1 MTLTRLRVVRIA
13 RIAHPGGVAFVTVE
27 GEGDDLVA
35 REVADHPFGTPTF
48 TGKSWPWAD
57 VRPLAPILP
66 SKVVCIGKNY
76 ADHAREMGG
85 EPPADPVMFLKPST
99 SVIGPGAAI
108 KLPGDST
115 RVDFEGELA
124 AVVGRPCRDVPA
136 AQAASVLLGYTVAN
150 DVTARDQQ
158 KADGQ
163 WTRGKGHDTFCPIG
177 PWVETELDPSDLQL
191 QPPLDGGVK
200 QDSRT
205 SLLLRNVADL
215 VSYVS
220 AFMTLLPGDVL
231 LTGTPEGVGPMRV
244 GSTVEVTIEGIGTL
258 SNPVVA
264 RGL

>member
-1 MTLTRLRVVRIA
+1 
-13 RIAHPGGVAFVTVE
+13 VTVE
-27 GEGDDLVA
+27 GEGDGLVA

-99 SVIGPGAAI
+99 SVIGPGAVI

-124 AVVGRPCRDVPA
+124 AVIGRPCRDVPA
-136 AQAASVLLGYTVAN
+136 SQAASVLLGYTVAN

-163 WTRGKGHDTFCPIG
+163 WTRGKGHDTFCPLG
-177 PWVETELDPSDLQL
+177 PWIDTAVDPADLAISTTVDGET
-191 QPPLDGGVK
+191 K
-200 QDSRT
+200 QSSRT
-205 SLLLRNVADL
+205 SLLLHDVGKL
-215 VSYVS
+215 VEWVS
-220 AFMTLLPGDVL
+220 RVMTLLPGDVL
-231 LTGTPEGVGPMRV
+231 LTGTPAGVGPITA
-244 GSTVEVTIEGIGTL
+244 GQTVEVTVEGIGTL
-258 SNPVVA
+258 SNRVEN
-264 RGL
+264 R